1 MRKKNMVMT
10 RRNENDLMQIIK
22 NTFAVQGVGILKFK
36 IEHTQ
41 SYTVRLIAD
50 LFANLKRDCRD
61 LARMELDFTDEEADS
76 KDIATIITRALLSN
90 LRVID
95 EQFSIAESDD
105 TIIETCHEDLSKAF
119 NDESKEYGATFIV
132 KSYLDSRKQFLDD
145 LHDLMFNVGQD
156 LFLEKIDQPSLLD
169 ENMPLPDLS
178 SKIMALEFSKFVKN
192 QWLLDS
198 NSIVPDA
205 EHAAL
210 KINNYNLFVQY
221 LDEDNEVK
229 YTKQDLMKLQ
239 DMVLRGFRI
248 KG

>member
-1 MRKKNMVMT
+1 MFMT

-36 IEHTQ
+36 IEHAQ

-50 LFANLKRDCRD
+50 LFADLKRDCRD

-105 TIIETCHEDLSKAF
+105 TIIETCHEDLSKVF
-119 NDESKEYGATFIV
+119 NDESKEYGTTFIV
-132 KSYLDSRKQFLDD
+132 KSYLDSRKQFLED
-145 LHDLMFNVGQD
+145 LHDLMFNVGHD
-156 LFLEKIDQPSLLD
+156 LFLEKIDQPSLFD
-169 ENMPLPDLS
+169 DSMPVPSLG

>member
-1 MRKKNMVMT
+1 MKEDKIMLKRNKKELT
-10 RRNENDLMQIIK
+10 QIIK
-22 NTFAVQGVGILKFK
+22 DTLAVQDVRILQLK
-36 IEHTQ
+36 IKYDDDYQVMVVT
-41 SYTVRLIAD
+41 D
-50 LFANLKRDCRD
+50 LFANLKRDNID
-61 LARMELDFTDEEADS
+61 VVQMEFNLTASDVNS
-76 KDIATIITRALLSN
+76 KQIATIITRAFLSN
-90 LRVID
+90 LRILD
-95 EQFSIAESDD
+95 EQFNMAESDD
-105 TIIETCHEDLSKAF
+105 LIIDACHKDL
-119 NDESKEYGATFIV
+119 DEVFRAPKYDYANTFII
-132 KSYLDSRKQFLDD
+132 KSCLDSREDFLSN

>member
-1 MRKKNMVMT
+1 MT

-36 IEHTQ
+36 FEHAQ

-50 LFANLKRDCRD
+50 LFADLKRDCRD

-119 NDESKEYGATFIV
+119 NDESKEYGTTFIV
-132 KSYLDSRKQFLDD
+132 KSYLDSRKQFLED
-145 LHDLMFNVGQD
+145 LHDLMFNVGHD
-156 LFLEKIDQPSLLD
+156 LFLEKIDQPSLFD
-169 ENMPLPDLS
+169 DSMPVPS
-178 SKIMALEFSKFVKN
+178 SGSKIMALEFSKFVKN